1 MPIFNGTIDT
11 DYLDGTADAD
21 TLIGFAGNDTIY
33 GREGDDS
40 LNGDEGDD
48 LLNGN
53 QNQDTVK
60 GGEGD
65 DWVRGGKENDQLFGD
80 AGNDTLHGDRGNDTA
95 FGGDGNDQ
103 LFGDTGPEANFTGNG
118 NDFLYGGLGNDT
130 LFGLGG
136 NDQLFGSDGGDL
148 FSANKGNDTVFGEN
162 GNDLIRGGQD
172 NDLLFGG
179 TGNDIIYGDLGADTV
194 TGGEGN
200 DIFVIG
206 RRFDVPGFR
215 TTGGLTTTDADWIT
229 DFSQGQDSIELIGGL
244 TFAELNIFN
253 GNGVYTGKTIIQDKL
268 TGEYLAII
276 QGIDATNIKGT
287 DFIPPGITPSSSVGN
302 LQFSAANFSVNED
315 GTQVA
320 AVTITRTDGSSGEI
334 SVQVIL
340 QGGSAVG
347 GSSPLAAPKDYN
359 NSFITVNWADGDTSA
374 KTVTIPIFNDTEV
387 EGNETVNLTL
397 GFPTGGATI
406 GTNNTAI
413 LTIVDNDAQS
423 TPTPRPIQAPVTEIP
438 VPEIEVSDGADNITD
453 GTTTAIE
460 FGTTNLGNAVTKT
473 FTVTNIGAVTLNL
486 LDRNLPDGFSW
497 VGSLPSSI
505 APGDSATFEVQLNA
519 TTVGTFNSTLQFTNN
534 DSDESPFD
542 FPITGTV
549 TEIPVPEIEVSD
561 GADNIT
567 DGTTTAIEFGTTN
580 LGNAVT
586 KTFTVTNIG
595 AATLNLLDRNLPDG
609 FSWVG
614 SLPSSIAPGDSATF
628 EVQLNATTVGT
639 FNSRL
644 EFTNNDSDESPF
656 DFPITGT
663 VVESAATV
671 TITASDADGAETD
684 GNTGTFRITRT
695 GNTANALTINLDID
709 ASSTVTSN
717 AGAAFPVDYNF
728 SVSGGGSISGT
739 GATRTLIIP
748 AGQSFVDVI
757 VTPANDE
764 HAEADETLKLNLASG
779 TYTIDQTSNNATVTI
794 AANDTVVINTNDSAS
809 DYTLREGSLRQAMLN
824 AVAFLGADTISFA
837 GAGASGTINLTAA
850 LPEISGANANNTTID
865 GPGANALTVGRDT
878 GGDYRIFTV
887 RNGVNASFSNLTIA
901 NGRADDGGGIGNFG
915 GTVSVTNS
923 NMSGNIANNGG
934 GITNREGG
942 TLSLINS
949 NFSDNVATNGSGVV
963 NGNSSTMSIVNST
976 IAINNPAG
984 SLGSAIFN
992 LNGTVSVTNSTI
1004 SVNPGSLGRGIHNVS
1019 TGTVNITNST
1029 IFGGNSIEEGGAIF
1043 NRQTGTVNI
1052 TNSTISGNRS
1062 DAFGGGIANPQGIV
1076 NVKNSIIAGN
1086 TAPNSPD
1093 FGGTL
1098 TSEGYNLI
1106 GNTSGTTITGTT
1118 TGNILNVAANLGAL
1132 QDNGGSTQTMA
1143 LLANSPAINGG
1154 DPNFTPPPN
1163 TDQRGTGFNRV
1174 NGGRLDIGAFESNFA
1189 PEMEVSNGNTEI
1201 TETTE
1206 AIAFGS
1212 TTLGNPITQA
1222 FTINNTGNGVLT
1234 LSDLVLPGE
1243 FELLQTFPATVA
1255 AGSSANFNVRLN
1267 ANSIGDF
1274 IGDLTFNN
1282 NDADENPFVVTI
1294 TGTVA

>member
-423 TPTPRPIQAPVTEIP
+423 TPTPRPIQAP
-438 VPEIEVSDGADNITD
+438 
-453 GTTTAIE
+453 
-460 FGTTNLGNAVTKT
+460 
-473 FTVTNIGAVTLNL
+473 
-486 LDRNLPDGFSW
+486 
-497 VGSLPSSI
+497 
-505 APGDSATFEVQLNA
+505 
-519 TTVGTFNSTLQFTNN
+519 
-534 DSDESPFD
+534 
-542 FPITGTV
+542 V